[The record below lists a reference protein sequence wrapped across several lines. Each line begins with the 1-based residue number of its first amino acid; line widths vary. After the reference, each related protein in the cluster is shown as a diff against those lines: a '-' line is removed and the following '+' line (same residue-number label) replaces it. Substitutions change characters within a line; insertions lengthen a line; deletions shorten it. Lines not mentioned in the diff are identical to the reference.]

1 MKPAVAPGSSTRL
14 GSGPAHAGRDGRT
27 EELSPWRRAPTEG
40 VGADGAT
47 FGDDPVVQTV
57 ALIFL
62 LSPGLRHLQTAK
74 RDGGVWGVREGG
86 RAVWEA
92 FFWVCS
98 SVPRRHARL
107 RQHAGVRSGPWSLGG
122 QTGGRC
128 QKKKTVRRQNGAFR
142 IFARTLRTRA
152 TPNDE
157 RKQGIRSSRG
167 NATRLERASR
177 WVDLIKGVKTEV
189 QEPGFLNYLS
199 K

>member
-1 MKPAVAPGSSTRL
+1 MAR
-14 GSGPAHAGRDGRT
+14 
-27 EELSPWRRAPTEG
+27 
-40 VGADGAT
+40 T

-57 ALIFL
+57 ALFFL

-122 QTGGRC
+122 HTGG
-128 QKKKTVRRQNGAFR
+128 
-142 IFARTLRTRA
+142 
-152 TPNDE
+152 
-157 RKQGIRSSRG
+157 
-167 NATRLERASR
+167 
-177 WVDLIKGVKTEV
+177 
-189 QEPGFLNYLS
+189 
-199 K
+199 